1 MPIYVGIN
9 SCGGVRPVPR
19 AGPARTVSGGVEVV
33 AVNEPSSY
41 DASTVADAIHD
52 SHGSC
57 LFAADEPAK
66 ELNR

>member
-1 MPIYVGIN
+1 MSASTAAAGFGR
-9 SCGGVRPVPR
+9 SLERVPR
-19 AGPARTVSGGVEVV
+19 GRPVSGGVEVV